1 MAPTSVEGRSSS
13 TRQGRANQGTRQPA
27 TLRHEGWSRRGGGAE
42 KPARFRALPGTFSSA
57 DAIGRRAGI
66 DPLSIAEIARAAAE
80 DKKAQDV
87 LVLDVRDLTIIADYF
102 VIASG
107 TSRTQVKAITDAV
120 THELKERGVLPLH
133 REGTVEGGWIILD
146 YADTVVH
153 VFHARQR
160 EYYDLER
167 LYRSARVVEVRT
179 GESAREVYTEPRE
192 AQREAR
198 GS

>member
-1 MAPTSVEGRSSS
+1 
-13 TRQGRANQGTRQPA
+13 
-27 TLRHEGWSRRGGGAE
+27 
-42 KPARFRALPGTFSSA
+42 
-57 DAIGRRAGI
+57 
-66 DPLSIAEIARAAAE
+66 
-80 DKKAQDV
+80 V